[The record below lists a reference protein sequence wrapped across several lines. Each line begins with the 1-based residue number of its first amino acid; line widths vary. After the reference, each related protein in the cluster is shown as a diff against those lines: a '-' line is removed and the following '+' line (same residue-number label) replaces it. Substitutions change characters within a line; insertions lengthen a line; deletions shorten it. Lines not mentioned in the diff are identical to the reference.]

1 MSIKQ
6 FKPYTPGRRFMT
18 VIDKTE
24 VSKKKPEKSLLAP
37 LHKTGGRNNKG
48 RITSRHRGGGA
59 KRKYRII
66 DFKRDKLAVPG
77 KIAAIEY
84 DPNRN
89 ALIALIHYVD
99 GEKRYILA
107 AKDLKVGDIVTAGP
121 EADIRPGNALKLKDI
136 PIGTIVHNL
145 ELEPGRGG
153 KLVRAAGTSAQLMA
167 KEGKHAFIRMPSGEL
182 RLILQE
188 CMATIGQVGN
198 EDFENL
204 SAGKAG
210 KNRWLGRRPG
220 VRGVVMNP
228 VDHPMGGGEGRSKS
242 NMHPVSPW
250 GTPAK
255 GYRTRKKNK
264 PTDRLIVR
272 RRYEK

>member
-1 MSIKQ
+1 MAIKQ

-18 VIDKTE
+18 VQDKTE
-24 VSKKKPEKSLLAP
+24 ISRKDPERSLLAP
-37 LHKTGGRNNKG
+37 LNRTGGRNNNG
-48 RITSRHRGGGA
+48 RITSRHIGGGN
-59 KRKYRII
+59 KRQYRII
-66 DFKRDKLAVPG
+66 DFKRNKLSVPG

-89 ALIALIHYVD
+89 ALIALVHYVD

-107 AKDLKVGDIVTAGP
+107 PKDLKVGDFITAGP
-121 EADIRPGNALKLKDI
+121 ESDIQPGNALKLKDI
-136 PIGTIVHNL
+136 PIGSVIHNL

-167 KEGKHAFIRMPSGEL
+167 KEGKYAFIRMPSGEL

-210 KNRWLGRRPG
+210 KTRWLGKRPH
-220 VRGVVMNP
+220 VRGMVMNP

-242 NMHPVSPW
+242 HKHPVSPW

-255 GYRTRKKNK
+255 GFRTRKKK
-264 PTDRLIVR
+264 PSDKLIVR

>member
-1 MSIKQ
+1 MAIKQ

-18 VIDKTE
+18 VQDKTE
-24 VSKKKPEKSLLAP
+24 VSDKKPERSLLAP
-37 LHKTGGRNNKG
+37 LTKTGGRNNKG
-48 RITSRHRGGGA
+48 RITSRHIGGGA
-59 KRKYRII
+59 KRQYRII
-66 DFKRDKLAVPG
+66 DFKRNKLSVPG

-89 ALIALIHYVD
+89 AFIALVHYVD

-107 AKDLKVGDIVTAGP
+107 PKDLKVGDTITAGP
-121 EADIRPGNALKLKDI
+121 DSDIQPGNALKLRDI
-136 PIGTIVHNL
+136 PIGTVIHNL

-153 KLVRAAGTSAQLMA
+153 KMVRAAGTSAQLMA

-182 RLILQE
+182 RLILLE

-210 KNRWLGRRPG
+210 KNRWLGKRPG

-242 NMHPVSPW
+242 NKHPVSPW

-255 GYRTRKKNK
+255 GYRTRKKK
-264 PTDRLIVR
+264 PSDRLIVR

>member
-1 MSIKQ
+1 MAIKQ

-18 VIDKTE
+18 VQKNDNLT
-24 VSKKKPEKSLLAP
+24 KKDPERSLLEP
-37 LHKTGGRNNKG
+37 LHKKGGRNNRG
-48 RITSRHRGGGA
+48 RITMRHRGGGA
-59 KRKYRII
+59 RRLYRVI
-66 DFKRDKLAVPG
+66 DFKRNKLSVPG

-89 ALIALIHYVD
+89 ARIALVHYLD

-107 AKDLKVGDIVTAGP
+107 PKDLKVGDTIVAGP
-121 EADIRPGNALKLKDI
+121 ESDIRPGNALKLKDI
-136 PIGTIVHNL
+136 PVGTMVHNL

-167 KEGKHAFIRMPSGEL
+167 KEGKYAYLRMPSGEL

-198 EDFENL
+198 EDYENVSL
-204 SAGKAG
+204 GKAG
-210 KNRWLGRRPG
+210 KTRWLGRRPM
-220 VRGVVMNP
+220 VRGMVMNP

-242 NMHPVSPW
+242 HKHPVSPW

-255 GYRTRKKNK
+255 GYRTRKNK
-264 PTDRLIVR
+264 PSDRLIVR

>member
-1 MSIKQ
+1 MAIKQ

-18 VIDKTE
+18 VQKNDDLTRKD
-24 VSKKKPEKSLLAP
+24 PERSLLEP
-37 LHKTGGRNNKG
+37 LHKKGGRNNRG
-48 RITSRHRGGGA
+48 RITMRHRGGGA
-59 KRKYRII
+59 RRLYRVI
-66 DFKRDKLAVPG
+66 DFKRNKLSVPG

-89 ALIALIHYVD
+89 ARIALVHYLD

-107 AKDLKVGDIVTAGP
+107 PKDLKVGDTVVAGP
-121 EADIRPGNALKLKDI
+121 ESDIRPGNALKLRDI
-136 PIGTIVHNL
+136 PVGAMVHNL
-145 ELEPGRGG
+145 EIEPGRGG

-167 KEGKHAFIRMPSGEL
+167 KEGKYAYLRMPSGEL

-198 EDFENL
+198 EDYENVSL
-204 SAGKAG
+204 GKAG
-210 KNRWLGRRPG
+210 KTRWLGRRPM
-220 VRGVVMNP
+220 VRGMVMNP

-242 NMHPVSPW
+242 HKHPVSPW

-255 GYRTRKKNK
+255 GYRTRKNK
-264 PTDRLIVR
+264 PSDRLIVR